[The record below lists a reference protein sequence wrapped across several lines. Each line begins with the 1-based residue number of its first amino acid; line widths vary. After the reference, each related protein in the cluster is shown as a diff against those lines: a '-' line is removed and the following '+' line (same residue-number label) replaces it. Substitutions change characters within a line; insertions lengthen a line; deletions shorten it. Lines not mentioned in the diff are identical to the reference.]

1 MTSPTQEERYYR
13 TMKIAIATD
22 TNSGIT
28 ASEGE
33 KLGVFV
39 LAMPVNLEET
49 IHYEGLDITSE
60 QLYDA
65 MRQHREVSTSQPSP
79 GQLMELWDGILAKG
93 YDEIVYIPMS
103 SGLSGS
109 CQSAALFARDYDG
122 KVQVVDNH
130 RISESLKSSVLDA
143 LALREAGC
151 GAREIQRELEA
162 SGLDSIVYVGV
173 ETLEYL
179 RRGGRVTAG
188 AAAIG
193 AVLQIK
199 PLLKIEGELLDA
211 CAKVRG
217 TAGCK
222 KKLLETIRGDAERL
236 SAKWDIDI
244 AVAGSYQDA
253 AALEDWREMAVNAFP
268 EHGGIFADPLSF
280 SVSSHVG
287 PDAFGMA
294 VSRRLA
300 RTKDGI

>member
-1 MTSPTQEERYYR
+1 M
-13 TMKIAIATD
+13 
-22 TNSGIT
+22 
-28 ASEGE
+28 
-33 KLGVFV
+33 
-39 LAMPVNLEET
+39 LAED
-49 IHYEGLDITSE
+49 YEG
-60 QLYDA
+60 
-65 MRQHREVSTSQPSP
+65 RV
-79 GQLMELWDGILAKG
+79 
-93 YDEIVYIPMS
+93 
-103 SGLSGS
+103 
-109 CQSAALFARDYDG
+109 F
-122 KVQVVDNH
+122 VVDNH
-130 RISESLKSSVLDA
+130 RISISQKSSAWDA
-143 LALREAGC
+143 VALREAGC
-151 GAREIQRELEA
+151 GAQEIQRELEA

-253 AALEDWREMAVNAFP
+253 AALEDWRETAVNAFP

>member
-1 MTSPTQEERYYR
+1 
-13 TMKIAIATD
+13 MKTAIVTD
-22 TNSGIT
+22 SNSGIT
-28 ASEGE
+28 QMEAQ
-33 KLGVFV
+33 KMNVFV
-39 LAMPVNLEET
+39 LPMPVIIEGQAY
-49 IHYEGLDITSE
+49 YEGIDLLPDQFFRALTE
-60 QLYDA
+60 
-65 MRQHREVSTSQPSP
+65 RQAVSTSQPSP
-79 GQLMELWDGILAKG
+79 GDVTALWDKVLAE
-93 YDEIVYIPMS
+93 YEELVYIPMS
-103 SGLSGS
+103 SGLSAS
-109 CQSAALFARDYDG
+109 CATAQMLAEDYEG
-122 KVQVVDNH
+122 RVFVVDNH
-130 RISESLKSSVLDA
+130 RISISQKSSAWDA
-143 LALREAGC
+143 VALREAGC
-151 GAREIQRELEA
+151 GAQEIQRELEA

-217 TAGCK
+217 TA
-222 KKLLETIRGDAERL
+222 ERL

-253 AALEDWREMAVNAFP
+253 AALKDWREMAVNAFP
-268 EHGGIFADPLSF
+268 EHGNIFADPLSF